1 MKNPLKFISAFIIIS
16 LFSITNLFP
25 QTDLQKVL
33 STVHLNDVKGHLTF
47 IASDELKGRNT
58 GSEGLKIA
66 AQYIK
71 SQLMS
76 HGVTP
81 APGMKD
87 YFQEVPLSVNTPPKK
102 GTITKD
108 GHTLDYP
115 DDIAI
120 LGGKNNMG
128 KFSFINVGYS
138 RESDLSDV
146 DLSNK
151 IAISICGDGKSEN
164 PQSWFYQAHDKI
176 KRLEKAGAI
185 GLIELYQSNRVPFKF
200 LKQQFART
208 QMSLDSEKRGEFLH
222 IWMNAANK
230 DKIGTLSGEGELE
243 LYIEIP
249 DNKVA
254 KSQNVVGFVEG
265 SDPGLKN
272 EYIVYSAHYD
282 HVGIGNADA
291 SGDSIYNGARDNA
304 VGTTAILEVAENLAK
319 YPTKRSA
326 LFVFFT
332 AEEKGLLGSKYFV
345 ENCPVDLKDIVY
357 NFNID
362 NGGYNDTTIISV
374 VGLDRTTAGD
384 HIQKSCNTFD
394 LTAIEDPAKEQGL
407 FDRSDNVNFAKKGI
421 PAPTFSLGFRS
432 FDAEIFKYYHQPGDE
447 VESLDFNYLL
457 KYFRAYVL
465 SARKIANADEK
476 PFWIE
481 GDKYYDAGVE
491 LYGQ

>member
-1 MKNPLKFISAFIIIS
+1 MKNPLKLIVAFFIIY
-16 LFSITNLFP
+16 LCSIFNLFP

-76 HGVTP
+76 YGAMP
-81 APGMKD
+81 APGMED
-87 YFQEVPLSVNTPPKK
+87 YLQEVPLSVNTPPER
-102 GTITKD
+102 GTITLD
-108 GHTLDYP
+108 GNLLNYP
-115 DDIAI
+115 DDFVI

-128 KFSFINVGYS
+128 NFSFIYVGYGS
-138 RESDLSDV
+138 ESDLSST

-164 PQSWFYQAHDKI
+164 PQSWFYEARDKI
-176 KRLEKAGAI
+176 NRLKKAGAI
-185 GLIELYQSNRVPFKF
+185 GLIELFQSNRVPFKF

-208 QMSLDSEKRGEFLH
+208 QMSLDSEKKGDFLH
-222 IWMNAANK
+222 IWINAANK
-230 DKIGTLSGEGELE
+230 VKISTLNGNGELE
-243 LYIEIP
+243 LLIEMP
-249 DNKVA
+249 DNEVA
-254 KSQNVVGFVEG
+254 KSQNVIGFIEG
-265 SDPGLKN
+265 IDPILKN
-272 EYIVYSAHYD
+272 EFIVYSAHYD
-282 HVGIGNADA
+282 HIGIGNADA
-291 SGDSIYNGARDNA
+291 TGDTIYNGARDNG
-304 VGTTAILEVAENLAK
+304 VGTTAILEVAENIAK
-319 YPTKRSA
+319 YPTRRSA

-332 AEEKGLLGSKYFV
+332 GEEKGLLGSKYFV
-345 ENCPVDLKDIVY
+345 ENCPVELKDVVY

-384 HIQKSCNTFD
+384 NIQTSCNVFG
-394 LTAIEDPAKEQGL
+394 LEAIEDPAKEQGL

-447 VESLDFNYLL
+447 VESLDFDYLL

-465 SARKIANADEK
+465 SARKIANDSEK
-476 PFWIE
+476 PFWVE
-481 GDKYYDAGVE
+481 GDKYYEAGVE
-491 LYGQ
+491 LYGR